1 MPRTAQPLG
10 EFVEGRPV
18 MKNWLKIAC
27 MAAAIAGASYF
38 FGKTCARVEHALP
51 LVLSPSQDSL
61 DLLVALLL
69 AMGVVVV
76 SIELAAALV
85 RPLLL
90 GASLFALGGLAM
102 LLAGPLSGISALLS
116 LVFFLG
122 ATLYA
127 WRAKAEL
134 DNRISFSAGV
144 LAQKQ
149 GILLVILI
157 FVASARIYLGS
168 VQYFDREGF
177 SIPPRLA
184 RVVASWMEGQIGGQI
199 PPEERERALAQLRR
213 DLPTQMQA
221 MLNQRVSLN
230 LIDGELSYVLDLL
243 ATTTGINIV
252 ADRSI
257 IAGQR
262 LDIHVED
269 ARLVDLLDY
278 IAANS
283 GIEYMVNESGVW
295 ISTPQQPQL
304 QIRVFHLR
312 YGVTRTGAAM
322 VENELANR
330 AESGTFGPSS
340 SNSRTSLSSNR
351 YNTSRRYPS
360 YRRYYA
366 SGVED
371 VPLDSKIDA
380 ALGGGNDRAF
390 RSQMMSTMA
399 NLMRQ
404 RAAQLNTSSSSNQNN
419 NSSTNR
425 QNNANGDNAKQ
436 NDMEKLL
443 EWISGWSGTL
453 QWPTGSNWRFE
464 PKTNSLV
471 VVSTPEMLDKV
482 ESLINEFDIPPI
494 QINIRTRFITVK
506 VQEGMEWGIQGLLE
520 SALGSGGNGTSKRT
534 QIDPGSG
541 WNLNVPSGADATG
554 ATLTFRGLLTDPQY
568 RMA

>member
-51 LVLSPSQDSL
+51 LILSPSQDSL

-69 AMGVVVV
+69 AMGLVVI

-221 MLNQRVSLN
+221 MLNRLIAPYEPWMPILVSLGFFMTLETLLGFLGWIPARILRL
-230 LIDGELSYVLDLL
+230 LIALL
-243 ATTTGINIV
+243 A
-252 ADRSI
+252 
-257 IAGQR
+257 
-262 LDIHVED
+262 
-269 ARLVDLLDY
+269 LLK
-278 IAANS
+278 
-283 GIEYMVNESGVW
+283 
-295 ISTPQQPQL
+295 
-304 QIRVFHLR
+304 
-312 YGVTRTGAAM
+312 VTREV
-322 VENELANR
+322 VEMREV
-330 AESGTFGPSS
+330 
-340 SNSRTSLSSNR
+340 RTLSL
-351 YNTSRRYPS
+351 
-360 YRRYYA
+360 
-366 SGVED
+366 
-371 VPLDSKIDA
+371 
-380 ALGGGNDRAF
+380 
-390 RSQMMSTMA
+390 
-399 NLMRQ
+399 
-404 RAAQLNTSSSSNQNN
+404 
-419 NSSTNR
+419 
-425 QNNANGDNAKQ
+425 
-436 NDMEKLL
+436 
-443 EWISGWSGTL
+443 
-453 QWPTGSNWRFE
+453 
-464 PKTNSLV
+464 
-471 VVSTPEMLDKV
+471 
-482 ESLINEFDIPPI
+482 
-494 QINIRTRFITVK
+494 
-506 VQEGMEWGIQGLLE
+506 
-520 SALGSGGNGTSKRT
+520 
-534 QIDPGSG
+534 
-541 WNLNVPSGADATG
+541 
-554 ATLTFRGLLTDPQY
+554 
-568 RMA
+568 